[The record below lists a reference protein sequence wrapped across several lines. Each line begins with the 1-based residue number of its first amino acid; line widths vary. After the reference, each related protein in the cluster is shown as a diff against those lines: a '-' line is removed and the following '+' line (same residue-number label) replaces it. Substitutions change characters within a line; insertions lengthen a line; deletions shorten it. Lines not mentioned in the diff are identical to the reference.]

1 MRLPQGAGFR
11 GCSHSF
17 TFRLLHSLD
26 LQVAPTAEHKILR
39 AARPFT
45 PRIARKGYPFQDVAS
60 LRVRHGQ
67 LTRQDLH
74 PLDCSLVGCSPVARP
89 GQPPSVV
96 RTLVR
101 VSVVPCGHRQLCE
114 SSSPAGHR
122 QFCETPPRPR
132 LHRPGQPPSVVRID
146 SLVHATVPASHRQLG
161 ECRASSTPSSRPAPV
176 SCAEPRPQPRVRRFP
191 GWPPPEIFFFFLLTH
206 CTDVRYHAC
215 TVVKGD

>member
-67 LTRQDLH
+67 LTRRDLH
-74 PLDCSLVGCSPVARP
+74 PLDCSLVGCSFP
-89 GQPPSVV
+89 
-96 RTLVR
+96 
-101 VSVVPCGHRQLCE
+101 
-114 SSSPAGHR
+114 
-122 QFCETPPRPR
+122 
-132 LHRPGQPPSVVRID
+132 
-146 SLVHATVPASHRQLG
+146 
-161 ECRASSTPSSRPAPV
+161 RPAPRTGRAACPHPALFQTLRPLRSTCLLGEWGSGTTPASGRDRPEGIV
-176 SCAEPRPQPRVRRFP
+176 CTPCPDAGPAASAICGDVVRCTAGAPGRSGAHGRDGSTRTSLAEPS
-191 GWPPPEIFFFFLLTH
+191 
-206 CTDVRYHAC
+206 
-215 TVVKGD
+215 